1 MIDFIVELIDSE
13 TVIEFGSLVPDGGFN
28 RFSIDFIIKLF
39 VKLQIMSVN
48 GMVTKLCFNGGFGA

>member
-28 RFSIDFIIKLF
+28 RFCIDFIIKLF
-39 VKLQIMSVN
+39 VKLEIMSVN
-48 GMVTKLCFNGGFGA
+48 GCNKIMF